1 MQAPASRVVA
11 DVKPLTQDD
20 LDAYWQDAASQ
31 LGLQEL
37 LSQAL
42 PRLGEKQGT
51 IEIDAQSVVFADD
64 FRAHR
69 IDVMQFLRQ
78 KAGMPLLD
86 CKVNPMF
93 VTQEELIYSPD
104 NKYKAMLEANP
115 AMLSLRRLFPDIER

>member
-1 MQAPASRVVA
+1 MQAPAPRVVA

-20 LDAYWQDAASQ
+20 LDAYWQEAASQ

-42 PRLGEKQGT
+42 PRLGEKLGT

>member
-1 MQAPASRVVA
+1 MVA

-20 LDAYWQDAASQ
+20 LDAYWQEAASQ
-31 LGLQEL
+31 LGFQEL

-104 NKYKAMLEANP
+104 NKYKAMLEVNP

>member
-20 LDAYWQDAASQ
+20 LDAYWQEAASQ